1 VDVSGA
7 TIVTLYLET
16 SGVRRLMETLQTQ
29 LRPGARIVS
38 RSAPIYGWEPDRT
51 ETFIQADG
59 TPTVLFLW
67 TIPSAGNEIRTDEA
81 GSPELPQAHKAGG

>member
-1 VDVSGA
+1 VNLSAA

-16 SGVRRLMETLQTQ
+16 SGVLRLVENLRAQ

-51 ETFIQADG
+51 KTFTQADG
-59 TPTVLFLW
+59 TPTTLFLW
-67 TIPSAGNEIRTDEA
+67 TIPDGDEF
-81 GSPELPQAHKAGG
+81 GGDESTSRQLTQARKAGG